1 MKTISAAAFA
11 LLLAFGICAPAQS
24 VSLWKDSS
32 KPLTGDLR
40 ATQVG
45 DVVTVLVVES
55 ATSTQGASTELNRS
69 SRFKVGPGEGFLVKN
84 IPGIGYGGNSTSTG
98 EGTTNRTSNLVTTL
112 TCTVTEVRDN
122 GMLVLKGE
130 RTLQTND
137 EKQQITLSGVVRPA
151 DVTPQNTVISTDIA
165 EAEIKLIGN
174 GPIGARQ
181 KEGIFTRLIRL
192 LF

>member
-1 MKTISAAAFA
+1 MRTYFAATCLFA
-11 LLLAFGICAPAQS
+11 LMAAQAS
-24 VSLWKDSS
+24 AVSLWKDSS
-32 KPLTGDLR
+32 KSLVGDHR
-40 ATQVG
+40 ASKVG

-69 SRFKVGPGEGFLVKN
+69 SKFKVGPGEGFLVKN
-84 IPGIGYGGNSTSTG
+84 IPGIGYGGNSASSG

-137 EKQQITLSGVVRPA
+137 EKQQITLTGTVRPA
-151 DVTPQNTVISTDIA
+151 DVTPQNTILSTDIA
-165 EAEIKLIGN
+165 EADIKLVGD